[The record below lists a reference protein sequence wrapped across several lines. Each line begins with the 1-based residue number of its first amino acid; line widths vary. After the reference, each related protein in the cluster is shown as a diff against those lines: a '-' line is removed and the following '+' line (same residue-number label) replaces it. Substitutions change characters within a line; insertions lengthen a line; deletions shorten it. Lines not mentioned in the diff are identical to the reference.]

1 MTLLRRIV
9 YPVLLVLVTLGFHWK
24 LLFTGGRYTWLNSPD
39 FAHQLLPWYQF
50 QASEWH
56 AGRFPLWNPYE
67 WVGQSLL
74 GQAQPGVLDPLNLFL
89 YALPL
94 NANGWLQQ
102 SSLEW
107 FYALGYVCGVLSFY
121 AFGRFGLLLSPPAA
135 FAALAFSLGGIPSST
150 AWPQM
155 MHASIWAPLG
165 YLFILRA
172 ARRPEP
178 SQALRDG
185 ALSGVFLGVMWLSGH
200 HQQPLF
206 FTLAAAG
213 LWLWFLSTRS
223 LRLFPAAFLSG
234 LFLILFAAPQVL
246 PMAEYGRLALRW
258 AGAADMMGWNDK
270 LPYQVHEQ
278 FSATGVTILGLILP
292 LAVPYPAFMGVTTVA
307 LAAGGAFAW
316 WTRRAEVR
324 ILAALA
330 LAGTLYALGAW
341 SFVQGP
347 MYALLPAIE
356 KARVPA
362 VAMVLANLGLAG
374 LAGFGIDALRNG
386 SRQVKRLVLP
396 LFLFGMACLAAG
408 YYQYTHRSWENWTLL
423 APAIA
428 ATLAAWAIRRNA
440 RWAAVAL
447 AAAMLL
453 ELSVFTPLIWAD
465 REDTGRTRYVE
476 GLGAHEDLARY
487 LRSVNN
493 GSRIDHSVDE
503 IPYSFGSYWGLE
515 TLISMVPSVPA
526 DLWTVG
532 PFGNPV
538 RDFLSIR
545 YDVGRKKFR
554 PDSVE
559 IYRSPKSG
567 IAIYESPSVFPRAW
581 LVHDVKRVEDLKAVA
596 VWMNAAGEQRK
607 KEAVIHGEPTL
618 PKVEACETKGESAVY
633 TSRTPNQLRLR
644 VTVNCPALLVLND
657 QWDAG
662 WTTSTGGR
670 VWRVDGFV
678 RGVEVPKG
686 TQEVVLTYRPKTA
699 IAGAALFATGVLGLV
714 WMLLF
719 YRPGREAA
727 AAL

>member
-9 YPVLLVLVTLGFHWK
+9 YPVLLILVTLAFHWK
-24 LLFTGGRYTWLNSPD
+24 LLFTGGRYTWLNAPD

-56 AGRFPLWNPYE
+56 AGRIPLWNPYE
-67 WVGQSLL
+67 WIGQSLL

-94 NANGWLQQ
+94 SENGWLQQ

-135 FAALAFSLGGIPSST
+135 AFASLAFSLGGIPSST

-165 YLFILRA
+165 YLFVFRA
-172 ARRPEP
+172 ARHPEP

-213 LWLWFLSTRS
+213 LWLWFLWTRS
-223 LRLFPAAFLSG
+223 LRLFPAAALSG
-234 LFLILFAAPQVL
+234 LFLILFAAPQIL
-246 PMAEYGRLALRW
+246 PMTEYGRLALRW

-270 LPYQVHEQ
+270 LPYHVHEQ
-278 FSATGVTILGLILP
+278 FSATGLTILGLVLP
-292 LAVPYPAFMGVTTVA
+292 LAVSYPAFMGLTSVS
-307 LAAGGAFAW
+307 LAAAGAFAS
-316 WTRRAEVR
+316 WTRRSEVR
-324 ILAALA
+324 ILASLA

-341 SFVQGP
+341 SFLQGP

-386 SRQVKRLVLP
+386 AREVKNLVWP
-396 LFLFGMACLAAG
+396 LFLLGLAFLAAG
-408 YYQYTHRSWENWTLL
+408 YYQYTYRAWENWTLL

-428 ATLAAWAIRRNA
+428 ATVAAWAIRRNSH
-440 RWAAVAL
+440 WAPVVL
-447 AAAMLL
+447 AAATLL
-453 ELSVFTPLIWAD
+453 ELSFYTPQIWAD
-465 REDTGRTRYVE
+465 LGDPARNRYVE
-476 GLGAHEDLARY
+476 GLAAHTDLATY

-493 GSRIDHSVDE
+493 GYRIDHNAEE

-515 TLISMVPSVPA
+515 TLLTVVPSVPA

-545 YDVGRKKFR
+545 YDVGKKPYR
-554 PDSVE
+554 PDDVE

-567 IAIYESPSVFPRAW
+567 IAIYENRNAFPRAW
-581 LVHDVKRVEDLKAVA
+581 LVHQVKPVGDLKEVSL
-596 VWMNAAGEQRK
+596 WMNSAGDRRRQ
-607 KEAVIHGEPTL
+607 EAVIAGETRAL
-618 PKVEACETKGESAVY
+618 PQVEPCDTTGESAVY

-644 VTVNCPALLVLND
+644 VTANCRALLILND

-662 WTTSTGGR
+662 WTASTGGK
-670 VWRVDGFV
+670 VWRADGFV
-678 RGVEVPKG
+678 RGIEVAKG
-686 TQEVVLTYRPKTA
+686 THDVVLTYRPTSA
-699 IAGAALFATGVLGLV
+699 IAGVALFTLGLFGIV
-714 WMLLF
+714 WIL
-719 YRPGREAA
+719 YRQRTPAA
-727 AAL
+727 S